1 MVSNLWAKAK
11 DSWSGL
17 NKRGK
22 ILFSANA
29 VILLLIIWNWII

>member
-22 ILFSANA
+22 ILFSAIA
-29 VILLLIIWNWII
+29 VFVVV

>member
-22 ILFSANA
+22 ILIGAIT
-29 VILLLIIWNWII
+29 VIKLLIIWNWII